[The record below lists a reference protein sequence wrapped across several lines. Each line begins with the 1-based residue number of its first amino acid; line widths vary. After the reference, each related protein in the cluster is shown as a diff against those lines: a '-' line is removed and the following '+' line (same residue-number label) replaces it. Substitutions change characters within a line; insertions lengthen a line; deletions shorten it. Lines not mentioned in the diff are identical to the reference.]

1 MYVHVL
7 FSISDDD
14 DINDVAS
21 MAGVNVNEENARILA
36 SSSELVGRVVRS
48 CRDEPFLHTTAL
60 QQRVLH
66 IGNSVFTP
74 TH

>member
-1 MYVHVL
+1 MCMYVLV
-7 FSISDDD
+7 SDDD

-36 SSSELVGRVVRS
+36 SSSELVGTVVRS
-48 CRDEPFLHTTAL
+48 CRDEPFLQTTAL

-66 IGNSVFTP
+66 IGNCLLPP
-74 TH
+74 TQ